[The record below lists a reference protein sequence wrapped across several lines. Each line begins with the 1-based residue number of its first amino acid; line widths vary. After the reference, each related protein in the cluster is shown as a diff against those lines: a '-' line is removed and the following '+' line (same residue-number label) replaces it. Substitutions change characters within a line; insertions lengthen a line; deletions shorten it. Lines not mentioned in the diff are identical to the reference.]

1 MVSGHGSWQ
10 RLGTATPSWI
20 TEQVCWDGTGMRL
33 SQKKWSQWSQRYT
46 GTPWKVKPEAECNP
60 EVKVLKPAD
69 GEQSFKF
76 EKTWNTN
83 CLQVWQMKRK
93 KECPTNKKYV
103 SLMGRESF
111 WMQNCRNRN
120 EIFLY
125 SYYDAFLICTSDPGL
140 DFPSCGTSNGDQLPF
155 KMSFC
160 VQGINCSIN
169 LKA

>member
-60 EVKVLKPAD
+60 KVKVLKPAD

-76 EKTWNTN
+76 EKTWKTN

-125 SYYDAFLICTSDPGL
+125 TVTMMHFWSALLTQVWIFHHVEPAMGTN
-140 DFPSCGTSNGDQLPF
+140 FPSKCHSVF
-155 KMSFC
+155 RE
-160 VQGINCSIN
+160 SIVP
-169 LKA
+169 